1 VSQFTLY
8 GDVKKGRRPSFLD
21 AAPPEIAIP
30 LYDKFVALLRE
41 RAPGR
46 VETGE
51 FGALMNVELVN
62 QGPVTILLER

>member
-1 VSQFTLY
+1 MLS
-8 GDVKKGRRPSFLD
+8 D
-21 AAPPEIAIP
+21 
-30 LYDKFVALLRE
+30 

-51 FGALMNVELVN
+51 FGAVMDVKLVN